1 MKYKILVVDDDKEL
15 VKMLCSYFNMKQYET
30 ITATDGMEALNKIK
44 MKPDIILL
52 DINMPRMDGIEVC
65 RLIRSKV
72 LCPILFLTAR
82 VDEDDKINGLLS
94 GGDDYITKP
103 FSLRELEARIV
114 TNIKREERHQQ
125 KTEYRFMDEMLID
138 YSEKIVAI
146 AGHRMEFTKIEYQII
161 EFLSMHPGQ
170 VFDKERIYAQV
181 CGYDAEGDSRTITEL
196 VRRIRKKIADYSE
209 KEYIETV
216 WGDWIPMEKIR
227 NLSLKKT
234 ILLYF
239 VISLTAAFLL
249 SGFTVHFAR
258 NMQNKIW
265 EKYIDYADYTDVFQ
279 QYGKKYEI
287 EISRPNQSQMNRLDY
302 HLSEMCDFMETYSV
316 LIFSIVGSVVAV
328 FFFYKNKLKT
338 PLQEL
343 KDASQMIADNEL
355 DFHVSYENKDEMGT
369 LCKEFE
375 MMRSDLADNNRKMWR
390 MIDDEKALRNAI
402 AHDIR
407 SPLSILRGYQ
417 EMLLEFVSAESI
429 KTEDVIDIL
438 QTGMYQ
444 IDRIE
449 HFTENM
455 RKMSHL
461 EQRELQCSEI
471 ELSELAKKIEAEA
484 AMLSKKESKL
494 CKVERVQEQNIV
506 KVDEELVMEVTDNL
520 LENAVRYAQKSI
532 ALQIKKKDGFLIISV
547 EDDGIGFVDTE
558 EKVTEPFYHKNP
570 QDDLKHFGLGMYI
583 SRIFC
588 EKHGGNLKIYNARQG
603 GAHVEALFKAE

>member
-1 MKYKILVVDDDKEL
+1 
-15 VKMLCSYFNMKQYET
+15 
-30 ITATDGMEALNKIK
+30 
-44 MKPDIILL
+44 
-52 DINMPRMDGIEVC
+52 
-65 RLIRSKV
+65 
-72 LCPILFLTAR
+72 
-82 VDEDDKINGLLS
+82 
-94 GGDDYITKP
+94 
-103 FSLRELEARIV
+103 
-114 TNIKREERHQQ
+114 
-125 KTEYRFMDEMLID
+125 
-138 YSEKIVAI
+138 
-146 AGHRMEFTKIEYQII
+146 
-161 EFLSMHPGQ
+161 
-170 VFDKERIYAQV
+170 
-181 CGYDAEGDSRTITEL
+181 
-196 VRRIRKKIADYSE
+196 
-209 KEYIETV
+209 
-216 WGDWIPMEKIR
+216 MEKIR

-279 QYGKKYEI
+279 QYGKKYKI
-287 EISRPNQSQMNRLDY
+287 EISRPNQSQMNRLDH

-316 LIFSIVGSVVAV
+316 LIFSIVGSVAAV

-375 MMRSDLADNNRKMWR
+375 MMRSDLSDNNRKMWR

>member
-196 VRRIRKKIADYSE
+196 VRRIRKNSGLFRKRIHRNCM
-209 KEYIETV
+209 
-216 WGDWIPMEKIR
+216 GDWIPMEKIR

-249 SGFTVHFAR
+249 SGFTVHFAG

>member
-1 MKYKILVVDDDKEL
+1 
-15 VKMLCSYFNMKQYET
+15 
-30 ITATDGMEALNKIK
+30 
-44 MKPDIILL
+44 
-52 DINMPRMDGIEVC
+52 
-65 RLIRSKV
+65 
-72 LCPILFLTAR
+72 
-82 VDEDDKINGLLS
+82 
-94 GGDDYITKP
+94 
-103 FSLRELEARIV
+103 
-114 TNIKREERHQQ
+114 
-125 KTEYRFMDEMLID
+125 
-138 YSEKIVAI
+138 
-146 AGHRMEFTKIEYQII
+146 
-161 EFLSMHPGQ
+161 
-170 VFDKERIYAQV
+170 
-181 CGYDAEGDSRTITEL
+181 
-196 VRRIRKKIADYSE
+196 
-209 KEYIETV
+209 
-216 WGDWIPMEKIR
+216 MEKIR

-279 QYGKKYEI
+279 QCGKKYEI
-287 EISRPNQSQMNRLDY
+287 EISRPNQSQMNRLDH

-316 LIFSIVGSVVAV
+316 LIFSIVGSVAVV

-375 MMRSDLADNNRKMWR
+375 MMRSDLSDNNRKMWR

>member
-1 MKYKILVVDDDKEL
+1 M
-15 VKMLCSYFNMKQYET
+15 
-30 ITATDGMEALNKIK
+30 
-44 MKPDIILL
+44 
-52 DINMPRMDGIEVC
+52 
-65 RLIRSKV
+65 
-72 LCPILFLTAR
+72 
-82 VDEDDKINGLLS
+82 
-94 GGDDYITKP
+94 
-103 FSLRELEARIV
+103 
-114 TNIKREERHQQ
+114 
-125 KTEYRFMDEMLID
+125 
-138 YSEKIVAI
+138 
-146 AGHRMEFTKIEYQII
+146 
-161 EFLSMHPGQ
+161 
-170 VFDKERIYAQV
+170 
-181 CGYDAEGDSRTITEL
+181 
-196 VRRIRKKIADYSE
+196 
-209 KEYIETV
+209 
-216 WGDWIPMEKIR
+216 GDWIPMEKIR

-239 VISLTAAFLL
+239 VISLTATFLL

-279 QYGKKYEI
+279 QHGKKYEI

-316 LIFSIVGSVVAV
+316 LIFSIVGSVAAV

-375 MMRSDLADNNRKMWR
+375 MMRSALADNNRKMWR

-455 RKMSHL
+455 RKMSNL

-471 ELSELAKKIEAEA
+471 VLSELAKKIETEA
-484 AMLSKKESKL
+484 VMLSKKESKL
-494 CKVERVQEQNIV
+494 CKVESVQEQNVV
-506 KVDEELVMEVTDNL
+506 KVDEELVMEVIDNL

-532 ALQIKKKDGFLIISV
+532 ALQIRKKNGFLIISV
-547 EDDGIGFVDTE
+547 EDDGIGFVDNE

>member
-1 MKYKILVVDDDKEL
+1 
-15 VKMLCSYFNMKQYET
+15 
-30 ITATDGMEALNKIK
+30 
-44 MKPDIILL
+44 
-52 DINMPRMDGIEVC
+52 
-65 RLIRSKV
+65 
-72 LCPILFLTAR
+72 
-82 VDEDDKINGLLS
+82 
-94 GGDDYITKP
+94 
-103 FSLRELEARIV
+103 
-114 TNIKREERHQQ
+114 
-125 KTEYRFMDEMLID
+125 
-138 YSEKIVAI
+138 
-146 AGHRMEFTKIEYQII
+146 
-161 EFLSMHPGQ
+161 
-170 VFDKERIYAQV
+170 
-181 CGYDAEGDSRTITEL
+181 
-196 VRRIRKKIADYSE
+196 
-209 KEYIETV
+209 
-216 WGDWIPMEKIR
+216 MEKIR

-287 EISRPNQSQMNRLDY
+287 EILRPNQSQMNRLDH

-375 MMRSDLADNNRKMWR
+375 MMRSDLSDNNRKMWR

-471 ELSELAKKIEAEA
+471 GLSELAKKIEAEA

>member
-1 MKYKILVVDDDKEL
+1 MD
-15 VKMLCSYFNMKQYET
+15 
-30 ITATDGMEALNKIK
+30 TDGKNKK
-44 MKPDIILL
+44 L
-52 DINMPRMDGIEVC
+52 
-65 RLIRSKV
+65 
-72 LCPILFLTAR
+72 
-82 VDEDDKINGLLS
+82 
-94 GGDDYITKP
+94 
-103 FSLRELEARIV
+103 V
-114 TNIKREERHQQ
+114 TE
-125 KTEYRFMDEMLID
+125 
-138 YSEKIVAI
+138 
-146 AGHRMEFTKIEYQII
+146 
-161 EFLSMHPGQ
+161 
-170 VFDKERIYAQV
+170 
-181 CGYDAEGDSRTITEL
+181 
-196 VRRIRKKIADYSE
+196 
-209 KEYIETV
+209 
-216 WGDWIPMEKIR
+216 
-227 NLSLKKT
+227 KT

-249 SGFTVHFAR
+249 SGFTVHFAG

-316 LIFSIVGSVVAV
+316 LIFRLLGVLLRYS
-328 FFFYKNKLKT
+328 FYKNKLKT

-471 ELSELAKKIEAEA
+471 ELSELAKR
-484 AMLSKKESKL
+484 LRQKL
-494 CKVERVQEQNIV
+494 PCCPRRKVNY
-506 KVDEELVMEVTDNL
+506 
-520 LENAVRYAQKSI
+520 VR
-532 ALQIKKKDGFLIISV
+532 
-547 EDDGIGFVDTE
+547 
-558 EKVTEPFYHKNP
+558 
-570 QDDLKHFGLGMYI
+570 
-583 SRIFC
+583 
-588 EKHGGNLKIYNARQG
+588 
-603 GAHVEALFKAE
+603 

>member
-1 MKYKILVVDDDKEL
+1 M
-15 VKMLCSYFNMKQYET
+15 
-30 ITATDGMEALNKIK
+30 
-44 MKPDIILL
+44 
-52 DINMPRMDGIEVC
+52 
-65 RLIRSKV
+65 
-72 LCPILFLTAR
+72 
-82 VDEDDKINGLLS
+82 
-94 GGDDYITKP
+94 
-103 FSLRELEARIV
+103 
-114 TNIKREERHQQ
+114 
-125 KTEYRFMDEMLID
+125 
-138 YSEKIVAI
+138 
-146 AGHRMEFTKIEYQII
+146 
-161 EFLSMHPGQ
+161 
-170 VFDKERIYAQV
+170 
-181 CGYDAEGDSRTITEL
+181 
-196 VRRIRKKIADYSE
+196 
-209 KEYIETV
+209 
-216 WGDWIPMEKIR
+216 GDWIPMEKIR

-279 QYGKKYEI
+279 QYGKKYKI
-287 EISRPNQSQMNRLDY
+287 EISRPNQSQMNRLDH

-316 LIFSIVGSVVAV
+316 LIFSIVGSVAAV

-375 MMRSDLADNNRKMWR
+375 MMRSDLSDNNRKMWR

>member
-1 MKYKILVVDDDKEL
+1 
-15 VKMLCSYFNMKQYET
+15 
-30 ITATDGMEALNKIK
+30 
-44 MKPDIILL
+44 
-52 DINMPRMDGIEVC
+52 
-65 RLIRSKV
+65 
-72 LCPILFLTAR
+72 
-82 VDEDDKINGLLS
+82 
-94 GGDDYITKP
+94 
-103 FSLRELEARIV
+103 
-114 TNIKREERHQQ
+114 
-125 KTEYRFMDEMLID
+125 
-138 YSEKIVAI
+138 
-146 AGHRMEFTKIEYQII
+146 
-161 EFLSMHPGQ
+161 
-170 VFDKERIYAQV
+170 
-181 CGYDAEGDSRTITEL
+181 
-196 VRRIRKKIADYSE
+196 
-209 KEYIETV
+209 
-216 WGDWIPMEKIR
+216 MEKIR

-265 EKYIDYADYTDVFQ
+265 EKYIDYADYTDVLQ

>member
-1 MKYKILVVDDDKEL
+1 
-15 VKMLCSYFNMKQYET
+15 
-30 ITATDGMEALNKIK
+30 
-44 MKPDIILL
+44 
-52 DINMPRMDGIEVC
+52 
-65 RLIRSKV
+65 
-72 LCPILFLTAR
+72 
-82 VDEDDKINGLLS
+82 
-94 GGDDYITKP
+94 
-103 FSLRELEARIV
+103 
-114 TNIKREERHQQ
+114 
-125 KTEYRFMDEMLID
+125 
-138 YSEKIVAI
+138 
-146 AGHRMEFTKIEYQII
+146 
-161 EFLSMHPGQ
+161 
-170 VFDKERIYAQV
+170 
-181 CGYDAEGDSRTITEL
+181 
-196 VRRIRKKIADYSE
+196 
-209 KEYIETV
+209 
-216 WGDWIPMEKIR
+216 MEKIR

-279 QYGKKYEI
+279 QYGKKYKI
-287 EISRPNQSQMNRLDY
+287 EISRLNQSQMNRLDH

-316 LIFSIVGSVVAV
+316 LIFSIVGSVAAV

-375 MMRSDLADNNRKMWR
+375 MMRSDLSDNNRKMWR

>member
-1 MKYKILVVDDDKEL
+1 M
-15 VKMLCSYFNMKQYET
+15 
-30 ITATDGMEALNKIK
+30 
-44 MKPDIILL
+44 
-52 DINMPRMDGIEVC
+52 
-65 RLIRSKV
+65 
-72 LCPILFLTAR
+72 
-82 VDEDDKINGLLS
+82 
-94 GGDDYITKP
+94 
-103 FSLRELEARIV
+103 
-114 TNIKREERHQQ
+114 
-125 KTEYRFMDEMLID
+125 
-138 YSEKIVAI
+138 
-146 AGHRMEFTKIEYQII
+146 
-161 EFLSMHPGQ
+161 
-170 VFDKERIYAQV
+170 
-181 CGYDAEGDSRTITEL
+181 
-196 VRRIRKKIADYSE
+196 
-209 KEYIETV
+209 
-216 WGDWIPMEKIR
+216 GDWIPMEKIR

-279 QYGKKYEI
+279 QYGKKYEF
-287 EISRPNQSQMNRLDY
+287 EISRPNQSQMNRLDH

-375 MMRSDLADNNRKMWR
+375 MMRSDLSDNNRKMWR

>member
-196 VRRIRKKIADYSE
+196 VRRIRKKNSGLFRKRIHRNCM
-209 KEYIETV
+209 
-216 WGDWIPMEKIR
+216 GDWIPMEKIR

-249 SGFTVHFAR
+249 SGFTVHFAG

-375 MMRSDLADNNRKMWR
+375 MMRSDLSDNNRKMWR

-471 ELSELAKKIEAEA
+471 ELSELEKKIEAEA

>member
-1 MKYKILVVDDDKEL
+1 M
-15 VKMLCSYFNMKQYET
+15 
-30 ITATDGMEALNKIK
+30 
-44 MKPDIILL
+44 
-52 DINMPRMDGIEVC
+52 
-65 RLIRSKV
+65 
-72 LCPILFLTAR
+72 
-82 VDEDDKINGLLS
+82 
-94 GGDDYITKP
+94 
-103 FSLRELEARIV
+103 
-114 TNIKREERHQQ
+114 
-125 KTEYRFMDEMLID
+125 
-138 YSEKIVAI
+138 
-146 AGHRMEFTKIEYQII
+146 
-161 EFLSMHPGQ
+161 
-170 VFDKERIYAQV
+170 
-181 CGYDAEGDSRTITEL
+181 
-196 VRRIRKKIADYSE
+196 
-209 KEYIETV
+209 
-216 WGDWIPMEKIR
+216 GDWIPMEKIR

-279 QYGKKYEI
+279 QYGKKYKI
-287 EISRPNQSQMNRLDY
+287 EISRPNQSQMNRLDH

-375 MMRSDLADNNRKMWR
+375 MMRSALADNNRKMWR

>member
-1 MKYKILVVDDDKEL
+1 M
-15 VKMLCSYFNMKQYET
+15 
-30 ITATDGMEALNKIK
+30 
-44 MKPDIILL
+44 
-52 DINMPRMDGIEVC
+52 
-65 RLIRSKV
+65 
-72 LCPILFLTAR
+72 
-82 VDEDDKINGLLS
+82 
-94 GGDDYITKP
+94 
-103 FSLRELEARIV
+103 
-114 TNIKREERHQQ
+114 
-125 KTEYRFMDEMLID
+125 
-138 YSEKIVAI
+138 
-146 AGHRMEFTKIEYQII
+146 
-161 EFLSMHPGQ
+161 
-170 VFDKERIYAQV
+170 
-181 CGYDAEGDSRTITEL
+181 
-196 VRRIRKKIADYSE
+196 
-209 KEYIETV
+209 
-216 WGDWIPMEKIR
+216 GDWIPMEKIR

-287 EISRPNQSQMNRLDY
+287 EILRPNQSQMNRLDH

-461 EQRELQCSEI
+461 EQRKLQCSEI

-532 ALQIKKKDGFLIISV
+532 ALQIKKKDGFFIISV

-588 EKHGGNLKIYNARQG
+588 EKQDRKS
-603 GAHVEALFKAE
+603 VV

>member
-1 MKYKILVVDDDKEL
+1 
-15 VKMLCSYFNMKQYET
+15 
-30 ITATDGMEALNKIK
+30 
-44 MKPDIILL
+44 
-52 DINMPRMDGIEVC
+52 
-65 RLIRSKV
+65 
-72 LCPILFLTAR
+72 
-82 VDEDDKINGLLS
+82 
-94 GGDDYITKP
+94 
-103 FSLRELEARIV
+103 
-114 TNIKREERHQQ
+114 
-125 KTEYRFMDEMLID
+125 
-138 YSEKIVAI
+138 
-146 AGHRMEFTKIEYQII
+146 
-161 EFLSMHPGQ
+161 
-170 VFDKERIYAQV
+170 
-181 CGYDAEGDSRTITEL
+181 
-196 VRRIRKKIADYSE
+196 
-209 KEYIETV
+209 
-216 WGDWIPMEKIR
+216 MEKIR

-287 EISRPNQSQMNRLDY
+287 EILRPNQSQMNRLDH

-375 MMRSDLADNNRKMWR
+375 MMRSDLSDNNRKMWR

>member
-1 MKYKILVVDDDKEL
+1 M
-15 VKMLCSYFNMKQYET
+15 
-30 ITATDGMEALNKIK
+30 
-44 MKPDIILL
+44 
-52 DINMPRMDGIEVC
+52 
-65 RLIRSKV
+65 
-72 LCPILFLTAR
+72 
-82 VDEDDKINGLLS
+82 
-94 GGDDYITKP
+94 
-103 FSLRELEARIV
+103 
-114 TNIKREERHQQ
+114 
-125 KTEYRFMDEMLID
+125 
-138 YSEKIVAI
+138 
-146 AGHRMEFTKIEYQII
+146 
-161 EFLSMHPGQ
+161 
-170 VFDKERIYAQV
+170 
-181 CGYDAEGDSRTITEL
+181 
-196 VRRIRKKIADYSE
+196 
-209 KEYIETV
+209 
-216 WGDWIPMEKIR
+216 GDWIPMEKIR

-287 EISRPNQSQMNRLDY
+287 EILRPNQSQMNRLDH

-461 EQRELQCSEI
+461 EQRKLQCSEI

-532 ALQIKKKDGFLIISV
+532 ALQIKKKDGFFIISV

-603 GAHVEALFKAE
+603 GAQVEGESRP

>member
-1 MKYKILVVDDDKEL
+1 
-15 VKMLCSYFNMKQYET
+15 
-30 ITATDGMEALNKIK
+30 
-44 MKPDIILL
+44 
-52 DINMPRMDGIEVC
+52 
-65 RLIRSKV
+65 
-72 LCPILFLTAR
+72 
-82 VDEDDKINGLLS
+82 
-94 GGDDYITKP
+94 
-103 FSLRELEARIV
+103 
-114 TNIKREERHQQ
+114 
-125 KTEYRFMDEMLID
+125 
-138 YSEKIVAI
+138 
-146 AGHRMEFTKIEYQII
+146 
-161 EFLSMHPGQ
+161 
-170 VFDKERIYAQV
+170 
-181 CGYDAEGDSRTITEL
+181 
-196 VRRIRKKIADYSE
+196 
-209 KEYIETV
+209 
-216 WGDWIPMEKIR
+216 MEKIR

-287 EISRPNQSQMNRLDY
+287 EILRPNQSQMNRLDY

-316 LIFSIVGSVVAV
+316 LIFSIVGSVAAV

-471 ELSELAKKIEAEA
+471 ELSELEKKIEAEA

-547 EDDGIGFVDTE
+547 EDDGIGFVDIE

>member
-1 MKYKILVVDDDKEL
+1 
-15 VKMLCSYFNMKQYET
+15 
-30 ITATDGMEALNKIK
+30 
-44 MKPDIILL
+44 
-52 DINMPRMDGIEVC
+52 
-65 RLIRSKV
+65 
-72 LCPILFLTAR
+72 
-82 VDEDDKINGLLS
+82 
-94 GGDDYITKP
+94 
-103 FSLRELEARIV
+103 
-114 TNIKREERHQQ
+114 
-125 KTEYRFMDEMLID
+125 
-138 YSEKIVAI
+138 
-146 AGHRMEFTKIEYQII
+146 
-161 EFLSMHPGQ
+161 
-170 VFDKERIYAQV
+170 
-181 CGYDAEGDSRTITEL
+181 
-196 VRRIRKKIADYSE
+196 
-209 KEYIETV
+209 
-216 WGDWIPMEKIR
+216 MEKIR

-234 ILLYF
+234 ILLYL
-239 VISLTAAFLL
+239 VISLTVAFLL

-265 EKYIDYADYTDVFQ
+265 EEYIDYADYTDVFQ
-279 QYGKKYEI
+279 QCGKKYEI

-302 HLSEMCDFMETYSV
+302 HLSEMCDFMVTYSV
-316 LIFSIVGSVVAV
+316 LIFSIVGSVAAV

-471 ELSELAKKIEAEA
+471 ELSELVKKIEAEA

>member
-1 MKYKILVVDDDKEL
+1 M
-15 VKMLCSYFNMKQYET
+15 
-30 ITATDGMEALNKIK
+30 
-44 MKPDIILL
+44 
-52 DINMPRMDGIEVC
+52 
-65 RLIRSKV
+65 
-72 LCPILFLTAR
+72 
-82 VDEDDKINGLLS
+82 
-94 GGDDYITKP
+94 
-103 FSLRELEARIV
+103 
-114 TNIKREERHQQ
+114 
-125 KTEYRFMDEMLID
+125 
-138 YSEKIVAI
+138 
-146 AGHRMEFTKIEYQII
+146 
-161 EFLSMHPGQ
+161 
-170 VFDKERIYAQV
+170 
-181 CGYDAEGDSRTITEL
+181 
-196 VRRIRKKIADYSE
+196 
-209 KEYIETV
+209 
-216 WGDWIPMEKIR
+216 GDWIPMEKIR

-279 QYGKKYEI
+279 QHGKKYEI

-302 HLSEMCDFMETYSV
+302 HLSEMCDFIETYSV
-316 LIFSIVGSVVAV
+316 LIFSIVGSVAVV

-343 KDASQMIADNEL
+343 KDALQMIADNEL

-375 MMRSDLADNNRKMWR
+375 MMRSALADNNRKMWR

>member
-1 MKYKILVVDDDKEL
+1 M
-15 VKMLCSYFNMKQYET
+15 
-30 ITATDGMEALNKIK
+30 
-44 MKPDIILL
+44 
-52 DINMPRMDGIEVC
+52 
-65 RLIRSKV
+65 
-72 LCPILFLTAR
+72 
-82 VDEDDKINGLLS
+82 
-94 GGDDYITKP
+94 
-103 FSLRELEARIV
+103 
-114 TNIKREERHQQ
+114 
-125 KTEYRFMDEMLID
+125 
-138 YSEKIVAI
+138 
-146 AGHRMEFTKIEYQII
+146 
-161 EFLSMHPGQ
+161 
-170 VFDKERIYAQV
+170 
-181 CGYDAEGDSRTITEL
+181 
-196 VRRIRKKIADYSE
+196 
-209 KEYIETV
+209 
-216 WGDWIPMEKIR
+216 GDWIPMEKIR

-287 EISRPNQSQMNRLDY
+287 EILRPNQSQMNRLDH
-302 HLSEMCDFMETYSV
+302 HLSEMCDFIETYSV
-316 LIFSIVGSVVAV
+316 LIFSIVGSVAAV

-506 KVDEELVMEVTDNL
+506 EVDEELVMEVTDNL

>member
-1 MKYKILVVDDDKEL
+1 M
-15 VKMLCSYFNMKQYET
+15 
-30 ITATDGMEALNKIK
+30 
-44 MKPDIILL
+44 
-52 DINMPRMDGIEVC
+52 
-65 RLIRSKV
+65 
-72 LCPILFLTAR
+72 
-82 VDEDDKINGLLS
+82 
-94 GGDDYITKP
+94 
-103 FSLRELEARIV
+103 
-114 TNIKREERHQQ
+114 
-125 KTEYRFMDEMLID
+125 
-138 YSEKIVAI
+138 
-146 AGHRMEFTKIEYQII
+146 
-161 EFLSMHPGQ
+161 
-170 VFDKERIYAQV
+170 
-181 CGYDAEGDSRTITEL
+181 
-196 VRRIRKKIADYSE
+196 
-209 KEYIETV
+209 
-216 WGDWIPMEKIR
+216 GDWIPMEKIR

-265 EKYIDYADYTDVFQ
+265 EKYIEYADYTDVFQ

-287 EISRPNQSQMNRLDY
+287 EILRPNQSQMNRLDH

-369 LCKEFE
+369 LCKKFE
-375 MMRSDLADNNRKMWR
+375 MMRSDLSDNNRKMWR

-532 ALQIKKKDGFLIISV
+532 ALQIKKKEGFLIISV